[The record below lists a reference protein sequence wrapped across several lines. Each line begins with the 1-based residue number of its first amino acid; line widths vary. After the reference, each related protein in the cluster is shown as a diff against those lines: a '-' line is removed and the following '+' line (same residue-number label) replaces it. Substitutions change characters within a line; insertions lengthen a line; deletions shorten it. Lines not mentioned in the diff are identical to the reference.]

1 MKDEN
6 EDGEEEASRPDIERK
21 EAKEKVV
28 VKQVGPYLCMDDGA
42 VPVDS
47 AGMGVGFAL
56 GETSTWVDSYGCC
69 VTSPMARLSTL
80 LHPPSHTPYSPVSRS
95 PSQIHRDGAG
105 EGRKSPSPKQTI
117 SHG

>member
-47 AGMGVGFAL
+47 ALPFL
-56 GETSTWVDSYGCC
+56 SFPLYGEI
-69 VTSPMARLSTL
+69 R
-80 LHPPSHTPYSPVSRS
+80 
-95 PSQIHRDGAG
+95 
-105 EGRKSPSPKQTI
+105 
-117 SHG
+117 